1 MASLARFESFSIP
14 LAERILTKRGIA
26 QKYKQ
31 DQTSIWLVY
40 VTWRLLIYNNTNYIY
55 TIHIHIGVA
64 YVSWHC
70 VLFSDG
76 PFFATKDALGFDLTI
91 SDGEVVATVPDSWR
105 RLGNER
111 IDTRPT
117 LQANSLLLRL
127 FAENRLNDHKCV
139 FKCISVLGHLQLYY
153 KSIQKPC
160 MSVGHECL
168 WHWTFAV
175 SFGST

>member
-1 MASLARFESFSIP
+1 M
-14 LAERILTKRGIA
+14 
-26 QKYKQ
+26 
-31 DQTSIWLVY
+31 
-40 VTWRLLIYNNTNYIY
+40 
-55 TIHIHIGVA
+55 A

-76 PFFATKDALGFDLTI
+76 PFFASKDALGFDLTI

-127 FAENRLNDHKCV
+127 FAENRLNDHKCA
-139 FKCISVLGHLQLYY
+139 FKCISVLGHLQFYY
-153 KSIQKPC
+153 KSLAC
-160 MSVGHECL
+160 ELDMN
-168 WHWTFAV
+168 V
-175 SFGST
+175 SDIGRLPLVLAQHNSRAGYSCSDQPRYAAWATR